1 MRVLVV
7 GATGFI
13 GSNLVEHLGAQG
25 HEIEGWGRRQ
35 EPPRH
40 LHRYRNLDLTDPS
53 AFSGLTGGWDVAYLL
68 SAHSVPGLPW
78 NDEMVLE
85 NLGMAGRFLQFIKTT
100 SPGCR
105 VILASSALVY
115 GPGGSRLTEQH
126 PKSPGSLYALSK
138 AMMEDW
144 AGYAARSMDIQIV
157 RIFNQVGP
165 GMPKGLLASDA
176 LERLRG
182 GSEVLEFNGSD
193 SIRDY
198 LDIRDGVDA
207 LMRLAEV
214 KAPSGSAW
222 NICSGNGL
230 SVSGL
235 AGLLMEELEIHK
247 PVTFKRDKADML
259 VGDPTKL
266 QEATGW
272 TPRHPLREALKRLAD
287 TAI

>member
-1 MRVLVV
+1 VRVLVA

-13 GSNLVEHLGAQG
+13 GSNLIGQLAARG
-25 HEIEGWGRRQ
+25 HEIEGWGRRP
-35 EPPRH
+35 EPPDH
-40 LHRYRNLDLTDPS
+40 LNSYRSLDMTDS
-53 AFSGLTGGWDVAYLL
+53 STFSGLTGEWDAAYLL
-68 SAHSVPGLPW
+68 SAHSVPGSPW

-85 NLGMAGRFLQFIKTT
+85 NLGIAGRFLQFIKTT

-105 VILASSALVY
+105 VIMASSALVY
-115 GPGGSRLTEQH
+115 GPADSKLTELH
-126 PKSPGSLYALSK
+126 PRSPGGLYALSK

-176 LERLRG
+176 LERLRE
-182 GSEVLEFNGSD
+182 GSGVLSFNGSD

-207 LMRLAEV
+207 LMRVGEV
-214 KAPSGSAW
+214 KAPSGSTW
-222 NICSGNGL
+222 NICSGEGL
-230 SVSGL
+230 SVSEL
-235 AGLLMEELEIHK
+235 AGLLMEVLEIQK
-247 PVTFKRDKADML
+247 PIAFRQDEPDTL

-272 TPRHPLREALKRLAD
+272 TPRHPMREALKRLAD
-287 TAI
+287 SAM